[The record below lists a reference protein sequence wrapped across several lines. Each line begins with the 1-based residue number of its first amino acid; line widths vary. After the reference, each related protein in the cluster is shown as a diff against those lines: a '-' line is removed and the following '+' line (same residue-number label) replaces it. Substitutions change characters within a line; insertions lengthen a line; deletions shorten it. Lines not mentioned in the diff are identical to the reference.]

1 MAKKKTT
8 TQKKQKP
15 SPTEK
20 PFEQSFDQLK
30 QIVIEM
36 ENGNLTLTES
46 LEKYQ
51 DGIARLRDCH
61 AALEA
66 AKKRIEVLVDL
77 DDDGNLIT
85 RSFDSTSSA
94 TATDGVRRS
103 TDMRSS
109 SQTSRNDASSEIDDY
124 EPDVDE
130 DEDEGGLF

>member
-8 TQKKQKP
+8 TKKSKTAAA
-15 SPTEK
+15 SER

-30 QIVIEM
+30 QIVIEL
-36 ENGNLTLTES
+36 ENGNLTLTDS

-51 DGIARLRDCH
+51 DGIASLRDCH

-66 AKKRIEVLVDL
+66 AKKRIEVLVEL
-77 DDDGNLIT
+77 DDEGNLLT
-85 RSFDSTSSA
+85 RSFDSTSSV

-109 SQTSRNDASSEIDDY
+109 SQIDQYNASSEIDDF
-124 EPDVDE
+124 EPDDE
-130 DEDEGGLF
+130 DGGGLF